1 MSDDKT
7 KMERMALMATEVTS
21 AEFRDQMSPALGRA
35 CREVADG
42 LAAGLASVDISLSAD
57 VVLALVVGATA
68 QAATATSGAKEPHN
82 GLAAAIALLAVDVLE
97 GNA

>member
-35 CREVADG
+35 CREAADG

-57 VVLALVVGATA
+57 VVLALIAGASA
-68 QAATATSGAKEPHN
+68 QAAATSGSNHPHN
-82 GLAAAIALLAVDVLE
+82 GIAAAFCLLAVDVLE

>member
-1 MSDDKT
+1 MSDDRT

-35 CREVADG
+35 CREAADG
-42 LAAGLASVDISLSAD
+42 LASGLASVDISLSAD

-68 QAATATSGAKEPHN
+68 QAATSGSKQPHN

-97 GNA
+97 GDA